1 MDGRYTV
8 TIAGRLRAGIAGRL
22 RAGIAGVLLA
32 GVLGCGREPAP
43 AAPPLA
49 GYLEG
54 LAGASLETRTRAV
67 QTWKLDRASWD
78 AIVIAPYRPLH
89 PEYERHFD
97 MAVPILVERLA
108 TRQPIAT
115 RAHFAGDPRGTRG
128 QAITRWAL
136 PTLAKAEVAELA
148 GPPPVPLDAVFVAVS
163 SQGARSWRALV
174 GLDAIV
180 RDEIAGLAP
189 ACGRVLDAIE
199 PAGGR
204 CIEAAWAVADAALQS
219 DLPRFAQACR
229 LAGGLC
235 AAPGR

>member
-1 MDGRYTV
+1 MDGRRAV
-8 TIAGRLRAGIAGRL
+8 AIAGWLLAGIAGW
-22 RAGIAGVLLA
+22 LLA
-32 GVLGCGREPAP
+32 SIAGCGREPAP
-43 AAPPLA
+43 VAPPLA
-49 GYLEG
+49 SYLEG
-54 LAGASLETRTRAV
+54 LAGASVETRTRAV
-67 QTWKLDRASWD
+67 QTWKLDRASWN
-78 AIVIAPYRPLH
+78 AIVTAPYRPLH

-115 RAHFAGDPRGTRG
+115 RAHFAGDPRGTRA

-148 GPPPVPLDAVFVAVS
+148 GPPPVPLDAVFVAATG
-163 SQGARSWRALV
+163 QGNAEWRAIV

-180 RDEIAGLAP
+180 RAEIAGLAP
-189 ACGRVLDAIE
+189 ACARVLDAIE

-204 CIEAAWAVADAALQS
+204 CIEAVWVVADAALQS
-219 DLPRFAQACR
+219 DLPRFAHACR

-235 AAPGR
+235 AHAPR

>member
-1 MDGRYTV
+1 MDGRRAV
-8 TIAGRLRAGIAGRL
+8 TIAGWLLAIAGWLLAGIA
-22 RAGIAGVLLA
+22 
-32 GVLGCGREPAP
+32 GCGREPAP

-49 GYLEG
+49 SYLEG

-67 QTWKLDRASWD
+67 QTWKLDRATWD
-78 AIVIAPYRPLH
+78 AIVTAPYRPLH

-108 TRQPIAT
+108 TPQPIAT
-115 RAHFAGDPRGTRG
+115 RAHFAGDPRGTRS

-148 GPPPVPLDAVFVAVS
+148 GPPPVPLDAVFVA
-163 SQGARSWRALV
+163 ARGEWRAIV

-219 DLPRFAQACR
+219 DLPRFARACR

-235 AAPGR
+235 APPPR